1 MKKRTILAFFAIFI
15 LVFCLLAFLACGK
28 SDDGLTVVTT
38 IFPEYDWVKN
48 VLGENADVK
57 VVLLQDSGADL
68 HNYSPTVQDVAA
80 ISTCD
85 LFVYVGGESDVWAE
99 KALKNATNKK
109 MQTLNLLQILGDRAK
124 EEELAEGMEGE
135 EEKEEEGEEEGPEY
149 DEHVWL
155 SVRNA
160 AIFTEAIAQ
169 ALGTIDPDHADTY
182 AQNARA
188 YNESLT
194 ALDNEYRAA
203 VDNASK
209 KTLLFGDRFPF
220 RYLIEDYGLQY
231 YAAFLGCS
239 AETKAS
245 FETIVFLAQKVDEL
259 DLHTV
264 LTIESSNGEI
274 ARGIVENTAKKNQT
288 ILAMDS
294 LQSTTKREY
303 EAGKTYLSAMRSNL
317 EILKRA
323 LA

>member
-1 MKKRTILAFFAIFI
+1 MKKKTFLAFFAVFI
-15 LVFCLLAFLACGK
+15 LLFCLCAFIACGK
-28 SDDGLTVVTT
+28 TSNEGKTVVTT

-48 VLGENADVK
+48 VLGDNTDVN

-68 HNYSPTVQDVAA
+68 HNYTPSPEDVVTL
-80 ISTCD
+80 STCD
-85 LFVYVGGESDVWAE
+85 LFIYVGGESDKWVE
-99 KALKNATNKK
+99 DALKNAINKN
-109 MQTLNLLQILGDRAK
+109 MQVLNLMEILGDRAK

-135 EEKEEEGEEEGPEY
+135 EEEEDEEGEVEY

-160 AIFTEAIAQ
+160 AIFTEAIAR
-169 ALGTIDPDHADTY
+169 ALGKIDPDKADTY
-182 AQNARA
+182 LQNARA

-194 ALDNEYRAA
+194 AMDNEYQAA
-203 VDNASK
+203 VAAAGK

-239 AETKAS
+239 AETEAS
-245 FETIVFLAQKVDEL
+245 FETIVFLASKVDEL

-264 LTIESSNGEI
+264 LTIESSDGRI
-274 ARGIVENTAKKNQT
+274 ARTIVQNTQKKNQA

-294 LQSTTKREY
+294 LQSATKKEY
-303 EAGKTYLSAMRSNL
+303 AAGKTYLSVMRSNL
-317 EILKRA
+317 EILKAA